1 MAGKVERKGIMEP
14 ICFNCN
20 DVWKQMR
27 KIKTKK
33 AAGPDNIKPDLI
45 KILMNSQICIDS
57 IVTMLNEIITGEME
71 IPSTWR
77 DSNLKVLSNLSRRN
91 QSQQTNRLRFRS

>member
-1 MAGKVERKGIMEP
+1 MTEHFEMAGKVERKGIMDP

-20 DVWKQMR
+20 DVWKQMI
-27 KIKTKK
+27 KIKK

-77 DSNLKVLSNLSRRN
+77 ES
-91 QSQQTNRLRFRS
+91 